1 MKLELRVARGARAG
15 HRAIFDAE
23 QITLG
28 RDASSDLRLD
38 PERDL
43 DVSTHHAELRRV
55 DGEWRIRD
63 TGSRNGTFVNDE
75 RLTAERPLRDG
86 DVIALGREGPRL
98 EVRLLRPAGGGAP
111 PPTRISRGNT
121 TQRIERAVRARTGTL
136 RRALIA
142 LTAMLLVAVAAAF
155 LAGRRGVAQR
165 DAQLAALLARNDSL
179 GARLE
184 RELASLAGRLTGLDA
199 ALAESKR
206 ESDVLRQELERERS
220 RASATTLDQLA
231 ARLDAAESR
240 RTAIASAAGIDH
252 AMVAAASGPAVVL
265 IAVEMPDGTR
275 YTGTGFAVS
284 SDGVVVTNRHVVRD
298 SAGAAPRRLAVI
310 FSDTRRWLEA
320 SVLRVSEDAELALL
334 RIEVPGRYPTI
345 AGLAGTAAELAAG
358 APVTV
363 IGYPLGMETPM
374 GTSSGRTTFTAQAS
388 LGAGTVSKVLP
399 DLVQIDAWAGQGSS
413 GSPVF
418 DATGRVTAVVFGG
431 ARESG
436 GRIVYAVPV
445 GHVRKLLERR

>member
-1 MKLELRVARGARAG
+1 MKVELRVSRGARAG

-43 DVSTHHAELRRV
+43 DVSTHHAALRRV

-63 TGSRNGTFVNDE
+63 TASRNGTFVNDE
-75 RLTAERPLRDG
+75 RLTTERPLRDG

-98 EVRLLRPAGGGAP
+98 EVRLLRPAGAP

-121 TQRIERAVRARTGTL
+121 TQRIELAVRARTGTL

-165 DAQLAALLARNDSL
+165 DAHLAALLARNDSL

-199 ALAESKR
+199 ALAESKQ

-220 RASATTLDQLA
+220 RSSATTLDRLA

-252 AMVAAASGPAVVL
+252 AVVAAASGPAVVL

-298 SAGAAPRRLAVI
+298 STGATPRRLAVI

-345 AGLAGTAAELAAG
+345 AGLAATAAELAAG

-445 GHVRKLLERR
+445 GHVRKLLERQ